1 MSLQVEPL
9 DNLVALNRIVESL
22 NQAVDV
28 HGGLEQALADL
39 VELMGLQS
47 AWITLQDV
55 PDPGHSATGD
65 WVLAAHHHLPPA
77 LAPGSD
83 AWSGSCRC
91 RELCTGGRLTG
102 AYNEVHCSRLDEAQG
117 DRRGLAVH
125 ASAPLR
131 SADRTLGILNVA
143 AADWSEF
150 SPEALSLLTNV
161 GHQMGIAL
169 ERAQLFDLLQQRQ
182 VNQQAALLDFSQQLL
197 GHLDLDDM
205 IAHLVEEVRKI
216 LYADASA
223 VLLAIDEQDGDGVDL
238 LEFRASAGWR
248 LDPGAQRRRVPASV
262 HSGHGLVLSDR
273 EPLAVENVQEHDMP
287 AWAPNWVQEEGF
299 RGHAAVPLMVNSH
312 SVGVLVVNQR
322 EPRLLKED
330 DMHCLQLMANQAAL
344 AIEKARLHEEEVKAR
359 AMERELEVGRE
370 IQLSMLPAST
380 PVLPGWEFASYYQAA
395 REVGGDFFDFFE
407 LPDAPGRLGM
417 VIADVTGKGVPAA
430 LFMARTSKV
439 MQIIGMQSGSPL
451 ETLRQTNES
460 MMRERGT
467 HLLLSALYAVLDIHS
482 GRLVYANAGH
492 CWPLWLQSATG
503 QVVELDAR
511 GVILGALT
519 DTYLEERE
527 LDVQPGDL
535 LLFYSDGL
543 TEAMNATRQLFGEER
558 LAEVLAANQGS
569 NAQEM
574 LEAIVDAVRDFCGD
588 TPQSD
593 DLTLFVVRRSGP
605 GERHVSG

>member
-1 MSLQVEPL
+1 MEPK
-9 DNLVALNRIVESL
+9 DNLTTLNRIVESL

-28 HGGLEQALADL
+28 RGVLEQALADL

-47 AWITLQDV
+47 AWISLQDV

-65 WVLAAHHHLPPA
+65 WVLAAQHNLPPA

-83 AWSGSCRC
+83 AWSGSCTC
-91 RELCTGGRLTG
+91 RELCTRGRLTR
-102 AYNEVHCSRLDEAQG
+102 AYNEVRCSRLEGAAG

-131 SADRTLGILNVA
+131 SGDRTLGILNVA

-169 ERAQLFDLLQQRQ
+169 ERAQLFDLLQKRQ

-197 GHLDLDDM
+197 SHLDLDDM
-205 IAHLVEEVRKI
+205 MAHLVEEVRKI

-223 VLLAIDEQDGDGVDL
+223 VLLALDEQDEEGMDL

-248 LDPGAQRRRVPASV
+248 FDPGAHRRRVPASL

-273 EPLAVENVQEHDMP
+273 EPLAVKNVQEHDLP
-287 AWAPNWVQEEGF
+287 SWAPAWVQEEGF
-299 RGHAAVPLMVNSH
+299 CGHAAVPLTVNSH
-312 SVGVLVVNQR
+312 SIGVLVVNQR
-322 EPRLLKED
+322 EPRLLEED

-344 AIEKARLHEEEVKAR
+344 AIEKARLHEEEVKAQ
-359 AMERELEVGRE
+359 AMEKELEVGRQ

-380 PVLPGWEFASYYQAA
+380 PVVPGWEFAAYYQAA
-395 REVGGDFFDFFE
+395 REVGGDFYDFIE
-407 LPDAPGRLGM
+407 LPDAPGHLAM
-417 VIADVTGKGVPAA
+417 IIADVTGKGVPAA

-439 MQIIGMQSGSPL
+439 IQTIGLQSGSPL
-451 ETLRQTNES
+451 ETLKQTNEA
-460 MMRERGT
+460 MTRDRGG
-467 HLLLSALYAVLDIHS
+467 HLLLSALYAVLDTNS
-482 GRLVYANAGH
+482 GRLAYSNAGH
-492 CWPLWLQSATG
+492 CRPLWLQSTTG
-503 QVVELDAR
+503 EVVELDAR
-511 GVILGALT
+511 GVILGALK

-527 LDVQPGDL
+527 VDVQAGDL

-543 TEAMNATRQLFGEER
+543 TEAMNAERQLFGEEQ
-558 LAEVLAANQGS
+558 LEAVLAANQGG
-569 NAQEM
+569 NAQEV
-574 LEAIVDAVRDFCGD
+574 LEAIVDAVRAFCGD

-593 DLTLFVVRRSGP
+593 DLTLFVVRRAGP
-605 GERHVSG
+605 GERHDSK